1 MQVELTGKVIN
12 VLQPLSGQGSK
23 GSWMKNQFVIE
34 WQDNGYTQKLCL
46 EVMGED
52 KWEKMK
58 SSVVVGN
65 DVNVRF
71 SVSSREYQGRWFT
84 SASCFYCIGVGGSN
98 AQQQNVN
105 NGSARQQTSV
115 QQQQQAQETQKS
127 DDLPF

>member
-12 VLQPLSGQGSK
+12 VLQPLSGQSSK

-84 SASCFYCIGVGGSN
+84 SASCFYCVGVGGN
-98 AQQQNVN
+98 NMQQQQNAN
-105 NGSARQQTSV
+105 SGNSNS
-115 QQQQQAQETQKS
+115 QQQVVPQPQQVQES
-127 DDLPF
+127 DTLPF